1 MLLREHFPALVDWRI
16 RLLAS
21 DISAEALDRARA
33 GQFSQIEVNRGL
45 PARLLVRHFDRVGAV
60 WRIKDDIRRM
70 VEFRQI
76 NLVDPWPLAG
86 PVDVVL
92 MRNVLIYFDL
102 ETKRALLARV
112 RQVLRPD
119 GALFLGGAETTLNID
134 SAFERCQ
141 RERAVWYRP
150 TRA

>member
-1 MLLREHFPALVDWRI
+1 MRRIGMTARRRLRCIAALSLLGLVAVI
-16 RLLAS
+16 ATGGSAS
-21 DISAEALDRARA
+21 
-33 GQFSQIEVNRGL
+33 
-45 PARLLVRHFDRVGAV
+45 GAV
-60 WRIKDDIRRM
+60 TLHG
-70 VEFRQI
+70 FRQI

-86 PVDVVL
+86 PVDLVL

-134 SAFERCQ
+134 SAFERCHH
-141 RERAVWYRP
+141 ERAVWYRP
-150 TRA
+150 TRS